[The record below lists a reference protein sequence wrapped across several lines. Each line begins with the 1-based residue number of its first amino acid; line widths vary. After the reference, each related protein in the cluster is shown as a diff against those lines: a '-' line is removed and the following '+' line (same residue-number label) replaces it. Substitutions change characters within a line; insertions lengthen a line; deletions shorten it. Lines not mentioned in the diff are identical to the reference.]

1 MNLIKRHT
9 ILFSATA
16 KEALKRFN
24 ELQLKEYFTLFVL
37 NPSGKL
43 IGTLSDGDIRRG
55 LVDGKSINEQVSDF
69 MYKDFKSILHDTISP
84 VALKRLR
91 EQEYFLIPCID
102 KKGNLTGIIDLHKQ
116 RNKLPI
122 DAVLMAGG
130 KGKRLLPLTE
140 KVPKSLL
147 KIGGRP
153 IIEYNILN
161 LLKYGIENIYVC
173 VNHLK
178 QPLINYLSKQDYSS
192 KIIFVE
198 EKKELGTFGALSLI
212 KKFTNRT
219 LLVMN
224 SDLLTNVD
232 LEDLYLEYINSNAKL
247 TVAATS
253 YSVNIPYAVL
263 KDSNGSIL
271 SLKEKPTETFMCNAG
286 IYLLDSK
293 LVSQVP
299 NRQFF
304 NATDFIEKS
313 IKNKHKVITYSML
326 CYWLDIGKM
335 EDYRKAQEDIKHLK
349 F

>member
-161 LLKYGIENIYVC
+161 LLKYGIENM
-173 VNHLK
+173 
-178 QPLINYLSKQDYSS
+178 
-192 KIIFVE
+192 
-198 EKKELGTFGALSLI
+198 
-212 KKFTNRT
+212 R
-219 LLVMN
+219 
-224 SDLLTNVD
+224 
-232 LEDLYLEYINSNAKL
+232 
-247 TVAATS
+247 
-253 YSVNIPYAVL
+253 
-263 KDSNGSIL
+263 
-271 SLKEKPTETFMCNAG
+271 
-286 IYLLDSK
+286 
-293 LVSQVP
+293 
-299 NRQFF
+299 
-304 NATDFIEKS
+304 
-313 IKNKHKVITYSML
+313 
-326 CYWLDIGKM
+326 
-335 EDYRKAQEDIKHLK
+335 
-349 F
+349 

>member
-1 MNLIKRHT
+1 
-9 ILFSATA
+9 
-16 KEALKRFN
+16 
-24 ELQLKEYFTLFVL
+24 
-37 NPSGKL
+37 
-43 IGTLSDGDIRRG
+43 
-55 LVDGKSINEQVSDF
+55 
-69 MYKDFKSILHDTISP
+69 
-84 VALKRLR
+84 
-91 EQEYFLIPCID
+91 
-102 KKGNLTGIIDLHKQ
+102 
-116 RNKLPI
+116 
-122 DAVLMAGG
+122 
-130 KGKRLLPLTE
+130 
-140 KVPKSLL
+140 
-147 KIGGRP
+147 
-153 IIEYNILN
+153 
-161 LLKYGIENIYVC
+161 
-173 VNHLK
+173 
-178 QPLINYLSKQDYSS
+178 
-192 KIIFVE
+192 
-198 EKKELGTFGALSLI
+198 
-212 KKFTNRT
+212 
-219 LLVMN
+219 MN